1 MLKSS
6 SGQRSTQRA
15 GFPRRRRGALAA
27 VLLALSST
35 VTAAAAA
42 PGATGT
48 PGRPV
53 VATDHGL
60 VRGRAHDGFATYEGI
75 PFAVPPT
82 GGLRWRPPK
91 PARPWRGVRE
101 AGEPGPQCLQPPAL
115 GGGPPTGSEDC
126 LHLNVTTPTG
136 PGPLRG
142 RPVMVWLHGG
152 GFTFGTGSIY
162 HPERLAVR
170 GGAVV
175 VTVNYRLGTLGF
187 FGHPELKNAPPFGL
201 ADQQAALRWVRS
213 NAARFGGD
221 PGNVTL
227 FGVSAGGL
235 STCAQLVSPTAAGL
249 FDKAV
254 LQSGSCMTAYPP
266 GALIPSL
273 PAYRPFVS
281 QRSLRDA
288 GAAAAARL
296 GCPQGGAGTG
306 ASTGTGSGTGTAT
319 GTGTGALDCLRGL
332 SAEKLV
338 TPELTA
344 VFNGPAYGNPL
355 LPMEPARA
363 LEAGRFHRMPVMQGA
378 NRDEM
383 RMFLGFTLG
392 QYPLRGARDYRAR
405 LRNSFGAAA
414 GSVEAEYPLSA
425 YPTPAL
431 AWAAVTT
438 DNAWACT
445 TLHADRALSRRVPTY
460 AYEFADRTA
469 PVLEG
474 LPDVLGF
481 PYGAAHGFELPY
493 LFVSPLTKQPLTD
506 RQRALANRMVD
517 YWTRF
522 ARTGNPNHPGAPAW
536 PAFRSDRTPL
546 AQSLAPGR
554 HGVEPFDVG
563 QAHHCSFW
571 ERHRG

>member
-1 MLKSS
+1 MQH
-6 SGQRSTQRA
+6 GGGRRA
-15 GFPRRRRGALAA
+15 RFPRRRRGTLVA
-27 VLLALSST
+27 VLLALSSA

-42 PGATGT
+42 PGAGT
-48 PGRPV
+48 PERPV
-53 VATDHGL
+53 VATGHGL

-75 PFAVPPT
+75 PFAAPPT
-82 GGLRWRPPK
+82 GGLRWRPPQ
-91 PARPWRGVRE
+91 PARPWHGVRE
-101 AGEPGPQCLQPPAL
+101 AGAPGPQCLQPPVF

-126 LHLNVTTPTG
+126 LHLNVTAPTG
-136 PGPLRG
+136 PGPARG

-152 GFTFGTGSIY
+152 GFTYGTGSTY
-162 HPERLAVR
+162 HAERLAVR

-187 FGHPELKNAPPFGL
+187 FGHPELKDAPPFGL
-201 ADQQAALRWVRS
+201 ADQQAALRWVRA

-266 GALIPSL
+266 GALSPSL

-281 QRSLRDA
+281 QHDLRDE
-288 GAAAAARL
+288 GAAAAGRL
-296 GCPQGGAGTG
+296 GCPQGAGTG
-306 ASTGTGSGTGTAT
+306 AGA
-319 GTGTGALDCLRGL
+319 GALDCLRGL
-332 SAEKLV
+332 SADKLV

-344 VFNGPAYGNPL
+344 VFNRPAYGNPL
-355 LPMEPARA
+355 LPTEPARA
-363 LEAGRFHRMPVMQGA
+363 LETGRFHRVPVMQGA

-392 QYPLRGARDYRAR
+392 RYPLRDARDYRAR
-405 LRNSFGAAA
+405 LRNSFGGAAA
-414 GSVEAEYPLSA
+414 AVEAEYPLSA

-445 TLHADRALSRRVPTY
+445 TLRADRALARRVPTY

-474 LPDVLGF
+474 LPDVPGF

-506 RQRALANRMVD
+506 GQQDLANRMTD

-522 ARTGNPNHPGAPAW
+522 AHTGDPNHPNHPDAPVW
-536 PAFRSDRTPL
+536 PAFRTRAPL

-554 HGVEPFDVG
+554 GGVEPFDVG
-563 QAHHCSFW
+563 PAHHCPFW
-571 ERHRG
+571 DRHRG